1 MLAYVLWNVCGERS
15 ETRRVR
21 GVTVTTLRLSRR
33 RGEPAFLF
41 RLRLR
46 RMARR
51 LVRQGVRLCVFG
63 GDFPYADIFFAAGLR
78 APDLVRFR
86 RALIVPLTEA
96 ALGALSL
103 RARDTTLAVW
113 GGTLDAQTE
122 EALTALCRRVRH
134 LALDMRGADGFCRR
148 MQYRFGVS
156 VQRVPLPARSTM
168 AQLALA
174 LEAREGAA
182 NCPVVPLYE
191 GAEEAFT
198 VACRAP
204 QGVLSL
210 AASEED
216 VELLC
221 AALWGLHALRASDVA
236 ITHAAFSKLDKPMQK
251 QYNI

>member
-15 ETRRVR
+15 ETRRVC
-21 GVTVTTLRLSRR
+21 GVTATVLRLARR
-33 RGEPAFLF
+33 RGEPAFLL

-96 ALGALSL
+96 ALDTLSL
-103 RARDTTLAVW
+103 RAREVTLAVW
-113 GGTLDAQTE
+113 GGTLDTQTE
-122 EALTALCRRVRH
+122 DALTALCRRVRY
-134 LALDMRGADGFCRR
+134 LALDMRGADEFCRR

-156 VQRVPLPARSTM
+156 VQRVPLPARSDM

-174 LEAREGAA
+174 LEAREGMAG
-182 NCPVVPLYE
+182 CPVLPFYE
-191 GAEEAFT
+191 GTEPPG
-198 VACRAP
+198 VDYRAP
-204 QGVLSL
+204 QSVLSL
-210 AASEED
+210 AASSGD
-216 VELLC
+216 VEPLC
-221 AALWGLHALRASDVA
+221 AALWELHALRAADIA
-236 ITHAAFSKLDKPMQK
+236 IVRTSFSKLDKPMQK